1 MEGNHIDEYMDMVG
15 LVNDAFAMANQV
27 VENVHNPLM
36 ERASQDGDHAMEG
49 RKVEDTHDLERAA
62 YS

>member
-1 MEGNHIDEYMDMVG
+1 
-15 LVNDAFAMANQV
+15 
-27 VENVHNPLM
+27 M

-62 YS
+62 YSWGNIIDQ